1 MTGEIWKRIRTGLFK
16 RKRTGVSRVFQFF
29 GGRTSAFEWHPQNSS
44 FTFQFHLYPCILSQ
58 CWWVWGHLKK
68 GLKVEWEVPLHSLK
82 GKINGMAYCIIII
95 IFSAKHNYICTWREG
110 RKFTTLKALHPAS
123 ILTLHFRTLE
133 IGRKTKILDKL
144 RPIPFKKLY
153 MLYRKKAG
161 RKYINKFILA
171 ISLDGKIRGYFH
183 FTLSTYVYFQHWM
196 SFKIRKDK
204 NNFFSRNYSY
214 PVPVFYATKSFNCFD
229 QKENKSIVS
238 VSNFFV

>member
-1 MTGEIWKRIRTGLFK
+1 MANAITTWKTGLSFKIDNSNGLSMTGEIWKRIRTGLFK
-16 RKRTGVSRVFQFF
+16 RKRTGVSRVLHFF

-95 IFSAKHNYICTWREG
+95 IFLAKHNYICTWREG

-133 IGRKTKILDKL
+133 IGRKTKIL
-144 RPIPFKKLY
+144 
-153 MLYRKKAG
+153 
-161 RKYINKFILA
+161 ILWGEW
-171 ISLDGKIRGYFH
+171 LWNEG
-183 FTLSTYVYFQHWM
+183 Q
-196 SFKIRKDK
+196 
-204 NNFFSRNYSY
+204 NFY
-214 PVPVFYATKSFNCFD
+214 K
-229 QKENKSIVS
+229 
-238 VSNFFV
+238 